1 MHINGVNGK
10 WVRCNWW
17 RNIMVI
23 MNNDGRDD
31 GREMDENER

>member
-23 MNNDGRDD
+23 MNNDGR
-31 GREMDENER
+31 EMNENER